1 MVVVAQLVRA
11 PDCGSGSRRFEPDL
25 PPLRD
30 SVESLFFIRINQLF
44 PYKNINFLKQRLH
57 TLIYKKDLFWQFIVI
72 SKTKSRIM
80 DLKKILQV
88 LGIIALSLFVIQLIL
103 GLVLSFAIGGFIFN
117 AVDKIEDKIEII
129 DLSDVKVD
137 IIDDEDSIHINSN
150 SQKKNNSKEKVL
162 IIMGNDTIVN
172 IQKNKK

>member
-1 MVVVAQLVRA
+1 
-11 PDCGSGSRRFEPDL
+11 
-25 PPLRD
+25 
-30 SVESLFFIRINQLF
+30 
-44 PYKNINFLKQRLH
+44 
-57 TLIYKKDLFWQFIVI
+57 
-72 SKTKSRIM
+72 M

-117 AVDKIEDKIEII
+117 AVDKIEDKLEII

-150 SQKKNNSKEKVL
+150 SQKENNSKEKVL

-172 IQKNKK
+172 IQKNKNELWITNSFNLLSWRWILAIIKGKDNKSFKSFINVK

>member
-1 MVVVAQLVRA
+1 MVVLAPAVKVKSLVFWSVAVPSKTA
-11 PDCGSGSRRFEPDL
+11 FT
-25 PPLRD
+25 
-30 SVESLFFIRINQLF
+30 
-44 PYKNINFLKQRLH
+44 Y
-57 TLIYKKDLFWQFIVI
+57 LIYKKDLFWQFIVI
-72 SKTKSRIM
+72 SKTKSKIM

-137 IIDDEDSIHINSN
+137 IINDEDSIHINSN
-150 SQKKNNSKEKVL
+150 SQKENNSKEKVL

-172 IQKNKK
+172 IQKNKKWIMDY

>member
-1 MVVVAQLVRA
+1 
-11 PDCGSGSRRFEPDL
+11 
-25 PPLRD
+25 
-30 SVESLFFIRINQLF
+30 
-44 PYKNINFLKQRLH
+44 
-57 TLIYKKDLFWQFIVI
+57 
-72 SKTKSRIM
+72 M
-80 DLKKILQV
+80 DLKKHQV

-150 SQKKNNSKEKVL
+150 SQKENNSKEKVL

-172 IQKNKK
+172 IQKNKNELWIINSFNRCLGGGFLLIIKGKDNKSFKEFYKCEIKTFKKLLGIK

>member
-1 MVVVAQLVRA
+1 MEV
-11 PDCGSGSRRFEPDL
+11 SYS
-25 PPLRD
+25 
-30 SVESLFFIRINQLF
+30 I
-44 PYKNINFLKQRLH
+44 KQ
-57 TLIYKKDLFWQFIVI
+57 
-72 SKTKSRIM
+72 
-80 DLKKILQV
+80 
-88 LGIIALSLFVIQLIL
+88 
-103 GLVLSFAIGGFIFN
+103 N
-117 AVDKIEDKIEII
+117 KIEDKIEII

>member
-1 MVVVAQLVRA
+1 
-11 PDCGSGSRRFEPDL
+11 
-25 PPLRD
+25 
-30 SVESLFFIRINQLF
+30 
-44 PYKNINFLKQRLH
+44 
-57 TLIYKKDLFWQFIVI
+57 
-72 SKTKSRIM
+72 M

-103 GLVLSFAIGGFIFN
+103 GLVLSFTIGGFIFN
-117 AVDKIEDKIEII
+117 TVDKIEDKIEII

-150 SQKKNNSKEKVL
+150 SQKENNSKEKVL